1 MAAAHAIA
9 SMQPTH
15 ATSDMPW
22 AEKRVGAARIKGAYA
37 WRTMLD
43 QHIPLAAG
51 SDFPVEQVP
60 PILGLYAAVTRQ
72 DAQGMPA
79 GGWYPDQRMTL
90 DEAIAAFT
98 RGAAYAEFA
107 EATRGVL
114 AVGRHADLT
123 VFGGKLAPDR
133 SLLDLHVDYT
143 IVDGE
148 IVYQREQ
155 SR

>member
-1 MAAAHAIA
+1 
-9 SMQPTH
+9 MQPTH
-15 ATSDMPW
+15 GTSDMPW
-22 AEKRVGAARIKGAYA
+22 AEARLGPERIKGAYA

-43 QHIPLAAG
+43 QHIPFAAG

-72 DAQGMPA
+72 DAQGKPA
-79 GGWYPDQRMTL
+79 GGWYPEQRMTL
-90 DEAIAAFT
+90 SEAIDGFT
-98 RGAAYAEFA
+98 HGAAYAEGA

-123 VFGGKLAPDR
+123 VFSGTLVPDR
-133 SLLDLHVDYT
+133 SLLDLRVDYT

-155 SR
+155 PGR